1 MSGFLV
7 RCKSYEKAKKK
18 LTIIEAPNILTIAL
32 KRFQVCCKNGLTLYL
47 VSVPYLIVCLP
58 CTNLQSGKFGKL
70 SKSIQFPE
78 ILNMVPF
85 MSSTSDTSP
94 IYRLY
99 GVVVHLD
106 IMNASFSGHYIC
118 YVKNI
123 QNKWFEVDDSSVCF
137 LLTLFKPVFF
147 LRHVIR
153 ISCPIYELCNHILE
167 PFFTYFKHK
176 AG

>member
-1 MSGFLV
+1 MLASSV

-18 LTIIEAPNILTIAL
+18 LTIIEAPNVLTIAL
-32 KRFQVCCKNGLTLYL
+32 KRFQVCHVNDFLLYL
-47 VSVPYLIVCLP
+47 ACALYLIVSLSCAL
-58 CTNLQSGKFGKL
+58 LQSGKFGKL
-70 SKSIQFPE
+70 SKSIEFSE
-78 ILNMVPF
+78 ILNMAPF

-123 QNKWFEVDDSSVCF
+123 QNKWFKIDDSSVCF
-137 LLTLFKPVFF
+137 LRTSYKLVLSFKRRVT
-147 LRHVIR
+147 
-153 ISCPIYELCNHILE
+153 
-167 PFFTYFKHK
+167 FT
-176 AG
+176 